1 MKPKVSVIVPCFNE
15 QHTITSLLQAIHNQ
29 TYPLNDLEVIIA
41 DGMST
46 DGTREA
52 IRVFSSEHPELEIH
66 LIDNIK
72 RIIPAALNRAIE
84 AAEGEVLIRLDAH
97 SIPRPDYVE
106 RCLKSLEKTGA
117 ANVGGI
123 WEIKPGKDG
132 WLPRS
137 IANAASHPLGAGDAR
152 YRTGGDIGE
161 VDTVPFGAFK
171 RAWVERVGFF
181 DETLL
186 TNEDYEY
193 NYRIR
198 QAGGVI
204 WFDPEIRSIY
214 FARSDLPSL
223 AKQYARYGYWK
234 AYMLLRFPFSLRL
247 RQALPPLFVLV
258 GLTLGIMAPFSQLA
272 RLLLGVQL
280 AGYILITILAGVW
293 SAFRMRDL
301 GLLFGFPLAIWT
313 IHFAWGGA
321 FLWCLLTH
329 NLGGRRESSKA

>member
-1 MKPKVSVIVPCFNE
+1 MTPKVSIIVPCYQE
-15 QHTITSLLQAIHNQ
+15 RHTIGMLLAAILEQ
-29 TYPLNDLEVIIA
+29 TYPLADLEVVIA

-52 IRVFSSEHPELEIH
+52 IRAFSSEHPELDIH
-66 LIDNIK
+66 LIDNLK

-84 AAEGEVLIRLDAH
+84 AARGEVIIRLDAH
-97 SIPRPDYVE
+97 SIPRPNYVE
-106 RCLKSLEKTGA
+106 RCLMSLEKTGA

-123 WEIKPGKDG
+123 WEIKPEKDG

-137 IANAASHPLGAGDAR
+137 IAVAAAHRLGAGDAL

-171 RAWVERVGFF
+171 KVWVERVGFF

-186 TNEDYEY
+186 TNEDYEF

-214 FARSDLPSL
+214 FARPDLPSL

-234 AYMLLRFPFSLRL
+234 AHMLLRFPGSLRL
-247 RQALPPLFVLV
+247 RQTLPPLFVLA
-258 GLTLGIMAPFSQLA
+258 GLMLGIMAPFWHLA
-272 RLLLGVQL
+272 RLFLGVQL
-280 AGYILITILAGVW
+280 AGYILITVLTGVW
-293 SAFRMRDL
+293 SALRMRDL
-301 GLLFGFPLAIWT
+301 GILFGFPLAIWT
-313 IHFAWGGA
+313 LHFAWGGA
-321 FLWCLLTH
+321 FLWCLLIH
-329 NLGGRRESSKA
+329 ILGGRRESSKT

>member
-1 MKPKVSVIVPCFNE
+1 VKPGVSVIVPCFNE
-15 QHTITSLLQAIHNQ
+15 RYTIRSLLQAIHDQ
-29 TYPLNDLEVIIA
+29 TYPLTDLEVIIA
-41 DGMST
+41 DGLST

-52 IRVFSSEHPELEIH
+52 IRTFASEHPELDIR
-66 LIDNIK
+66 LINNQD

-84 AAEGEVLIRLDAH
+84 VARGEVIIRLDAH
-97 SIPRPDYVE
+97 SIPRPNYVE
-106 RCLKSLEKTGA
+106 RCLMSLEKTGA

-137 IANAASHPLGAGDAR
+137 IAVAASHRLGAGDAR
-152 YRTGGDIGE
+152 YRTGGNIGE

-171 RAWVERVGFF
+171 RGWMERVGFF

-214 FARSDLPSL
+214 FARPDLPSL

-234 AYMLLRFPFSLRL
+234 AHMLLRFPGSLRL
-247 RQALPPLFVLV
+247 RQVLPPLFVLA
-258 GLTLGIMAPFSQLA
+258 GLILGLITPFWHQA
-272 RLLLGVQL
+272 RFLLGVQL

-293 SAFRMRDL
+293 SALRMRDL

-321 FLWCLLTH
+321 FLWCLLT
-329 NLGGRRESSKA
+329 NILGGRRESSKT